1 MELHELLVVLDDRT
15 GHLLG
20 KSLRQRA
27 TQIAARFLD
36 AFVAG
41 EFLGHGSIPHSRHP
55 EPLPPLACSTCRK
68 TVPSGARSPLRS
80 LSARHPTS
88 FLWRGKSTAQGLVGS

>member
-1 MELHELLVVLDDRT
+1 MEFHELLVVLDDRT

-27 TQIAARFLD
+27 TQMAARFLD

-41 EFLGHGSIPHSRHP
+41 EFLGHGSIPHCHP
-55 EPLPPLACSTCRK
+55 KPLPPPTCTCRK
-68 TVPSGARSPLRS
+68 TVPSAPRSSLRS
-80 LSARHPTS
+80 LSARHPAS
-88 FLWRGKSTAQGLVGS
+88 FLWRGKSTVQGVVGS